1 MMIPVTAGA
10 FVFKMGGLAAD
21 GIPDGL
27 AVPMLVGI
35 VTSGVSGWFAVWG
48 LLRIVRT
55 HSFMP
60 FVVYRIVVG
69 VVVLLIVATG
79 WR

>member
-10 FVFKMGGLAAD
+10 VVFKMAGLAAD

-27 AVPMLVGI
+27 RRPDARRHRHVGLA
-35 VTSGVSGWFAVWG
+35 GWLAVWG
-48 LLRIVRT
+48 TLRLVRT

-60 FVVYRIVVG
+60 FVIYR
-69 VVVLLIVATG
+69 VVLGVAVLVVVATG